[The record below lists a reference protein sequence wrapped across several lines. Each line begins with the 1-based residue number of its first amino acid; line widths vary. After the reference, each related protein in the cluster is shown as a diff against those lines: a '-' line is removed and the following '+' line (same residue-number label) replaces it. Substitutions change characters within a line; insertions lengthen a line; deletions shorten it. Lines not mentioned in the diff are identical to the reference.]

1 MSLSGKTD
9 NPSFVL
15 RGIHD
20 TVYEDVSPADIT
32 NVTGIELNG
41 DAKSPETHS

>member
-20 TVYEDVSPADIT
+20 TVYEDVSPAMTSQAAIPKLNIYHESLET
-32 NVTGIELNG
+32 N
-41 DAKSPETHS
+41 S